1 GYTAIVRVPRRY
13 YLMGLYACLHGMAIL
28 TGYLDEIDQAGF
40 KPGEL
45 SKTMFDATSGAGRDM
60 SSRGWQHR
68 PPEGDWY
75 GCLISTGNQSV
86 LGQIDNEA
94 TAARIVEMSTPF
106 TDNGT
111 QAETFEGIARE
122 HYGHEIGRA

>member
-1 GYTAIVRVPRRY
+1 KGLLARV
-13 YLMGLYACLHGMAIL
+13 GGMSCL
-28 TGYLDEIDQAGF
+28 TGYGDEIEQAGY
-40 KPGEL
+40 KAGEL
-45 SKTMFDATSGAGRDM
+45 CKTKCYATSGAGQDM
-60 SSRGWQHR
+60 SSRGGQHR